1 MKEHTLKELADIGA
15 KASRSANGCKLYGS
29 LTVDPNKSAYV
40 SDAPFREAFAK
51 AVRDAVLKHIA
62 ESGKMVAPDPYAE
75 LKAAHAAGKA
85 IEVFIAD
92 DEYGPDR
99 WSLKESN
106 SWSLPPERY
115 RIKPKPVLIPLDI
128 NDIRATDEFR
138 PCYDVYQICTLLHAG
153 EEYIRIGINHGF
165 AQFNYAELA
174 ANYLR
179 RQHGSNEW
187 KLCTKESK

>member
-15 KASRSANGCKLYGS
+15 KASRSANGHKLYGS

-51 AVRDAVLKHIA
+51 AVKDVVLA
-62 ESGKMVAPDPYAE
+62 GLVAKSDSLPDPYAE
-75 LKAAHAAGKA
+75 LKAAKKAGKA
-85 IEVFIAD
+85 IEVFIPD

-99 WSLKESN
+99 WSLQEN
-106 SWSLPPERY
+106 DTWAGGPDRY
-115 RIKPKPVLIPLDI
+115 RIKPVIVPLDI
-128 NDIRATDEFR
+128 DDIRATDEFKLKDSDTCHVLTCWSSAR
-138 PCYDVYQICTLLHAG
+138 L
-153 EEYIRIGINHGF
+153 RFGIH
-165 AQFNYAELA
+165 FNTYEELA

-187 KLCTKESK
+187 KPCTKETK